1 MKTVYLSLGLI
12 MAAHA
17 CAASTSGTVGVQ
29 LTIIA
34 PPCLVDSSTLATQRS
49 PSVICGTRNDAQPKI
64 TEAVLSPKTQ
74 TDRERRLITVEW

>member
-12 MAAHA
+12 MAAHT
-17 CAASTSGTVGVQ
+17 CVAATSGTIGVQ

-34 PPCLVDSSTLATQRS
+34 PPCLVDSSTLSTQRT
-49 PSVICGTRNDAQPKI
+49 PGVVCGTRNDAQPKI

-74 TDRERRLITVEW
+74 TDWERRLITVEW